1 MMIIHRVSS
10 IRIFVFSLIICLLL
24 SISALCAETSKFKF
38 DKDGSF
44 YIEGSGLPK
53 VKGSL
58 FLWYGDW
65 KYATPSSV
73 TYTEPD
79 SWSGNMPEPSAID
92 GHISYTQTAKTSPD
106 DSSVLP
112 LLGGTSVDISL
123 EFHKN
128 GDIRL
133 NRGIFMLIEFPMQE
147 MSGQTIAFTHGQP
160 YIAAD
165 AYQTSAKGFSVNLN
179 ESKALEFTVD
189 RACTFEHRGKEG
201 ESLMNIR
208 LLPDADGRVNLKL
221 SIKPAINI
229 VAIWQAET
237 NKAKLTINDVILS
250 SEQVPRYSMLE
261 LNVDLSATY
270 DNLFEPDDIYID
282 ALFTSPSGKKIN
294 VPGFIYQGFKSEQDG
309 DLELLSQ
316 DGKPAWKVR
325 FSPTEA
331 GSYGVVVSAKD
342 RSGKISSK
350 EKRFTCVASDLK
362 GFVKI
367 SRPFVKETIITDE
380 QNSKSKTKS
389 SKKKSTQETSEPKDS
404 VKIIKPPANDS
415 PVYFQLD
422 NGETMFL
429 VGHNMPTYSPEIE
442 EYFKKMEAGGENYT
456 RIWMYSSALGLEW
469 RQPVGYYRLDE
480 AWKLDKV
487 LETASKHGIY
497 IMLCFDTHQDFRE
510 KWDINPYNDKQGG
523 PCKTPLDFFRDM
535 NVRKLYRNR
544 LRYITARWSAYSNVL
559 AWEFMNEMEG
569 WEGTEQNRSVVTKW
583 VTEMANVLK
592 KYDPYNHPISSS
604 LWTTAGWSE
613 LWKLPEVDFVQSHF
627 YANTQMDM
635 AQEVANICKQ
645 KRIEY
650 PNKLHLFA
658 EYGIMSGA
666 GTAKNDPTGVHLH
679 NGNWAGLMSGS
690 ASVPVSWWHESYID
704 PLNLYGVYRG
714 ISNFISSEKDM
725 AKQVWK
731 PLNATISYVST
742 PEQLNY
748 RELQFTGKG
757 DNWQKPDKTIFTV
770 KEDGTV
776 DDVYRLPS
784 LLQGNAHSTI
794 RTPITFQVNYPVAG
808 KFIMRIGKV
817 GDMGLLKVL
826 LDGNEVASVGL
837 PTGQGLGASS
847 EYVDQWKR
855 WETTYDKD
863 VDIDVSAGQHEIQ
876 IRNDGN
882 DWITIDYFRLTNY
895 LTNVK
900 PNLRVLGMQTKDK
913 ALIWVQNKD
922 YMWYNVRDKMQISPV
937 APTKLIISGF
947 ANGTYKLELWDT
959 VNGTMIDQKE
969 ITATDGMLSYDMP
982 EVKWDYAI
990 KVIVKK

>member
-1 MMIIHRVSS
+1 MMIINRVSS
-10 IRIFVFSLIICLLL
+10 IRIFVFSLVICLLL
-24 SISALCAETSKFKF
+24 SISALCAETNKFKF

-79 SWSGNMPEPSAID
+79 SWSGNMPEPSATG
-92 GHISYTQTAKTSPD
+92 GHISYTQTAKPSPD
-106 DSSVLP
+106 DSM
-112 LLGGTSVDISL
+112 DISL

-189 RACTFEHRGKEG
+189 RACIFEHRGKEG

-250 SEQVPRYSMLE
+250 SEQVPRYSILE

-316 DGKPAWKVR
+316 DGKPIWKVR
-325 FSPTEA
+325 FSPTEI

-380 QNSKSKTKS
+380 QDSKSKTKSSKTKSSKTKS

-422 NGETMFL
+422 NGETLFL

-442 EYFKKMEAGGENYT
+442 
-456 RIWMYSSALGLEW
+456 
-469 RQPVGYYRLDE
+469 
-480 AWKLDKV
+480 
-487 LETASKHGIY
+487 
-497 IMLCFDTHQDFRE
+497 
-510 KWDINPYNDKQGG
+510 
-523 PCKTPLDFFRDM
+523 
-535 NVRKLYRNR
+535 
-544 LRYITARWSAYSNVL
+544 
-559 AWEFMNEMEG
+559 
-569 WEGTEQNRSVVTKW
+569 
-583 VTEMANVLK
+583 
-592 KYDPYNHPISSS
+592 
-604 LWTTAGWSE
+604 
-613 LWKLPEVDFVQSHF
+613 
-627 YANTQMDM
+627 
-635 AQEVANICKQ
+635 
-645 KRIEY
+645 
-650 PNKLHLFA
+650 
-658 EYGIMSGA
+658 
-666 GTAKNDPTGVHLH
+666 
-679 NGNWAGLMSGS
+679 
-690 ASVPVSWWHESYID
+690 
-704 PLNLYGVYRG
+704 
-714 ISNFISSEKDM
+714 
-725 AKQVWK
+725 
-731 PLNATISYVST
+731 
-742 PEQLNY
+742 
-748 RELQFTGKG
+748 
-757 DNWQKPDKTIFTV
+757 
-770 KEDGTV
+770 
-776 DDVYRLPS
+776 
-784 LLQGNAHSTI
+784 
-794 RTPITFQVNYPVAG
+794 
-808 KFIMRIGKV
+808 
-817 GDMGLLKVL
+817 
-826 LDGNEVASVGL
+826 
-837 PTGQGLGASS
+837 
-847 EYVDQWKR
+847 
-855 WETTYDKD
+855 
-863 VDIDVSAGQHEIQ
+863 
-876 IRNDGN
+876 
-882 DWITIDYFRLTNY
+882 
-895 LTNVK
+895 
-900 PNLRVLGMQTKDK
+900 
-913 ALIWVQNKD
+913 
-922 YMWYNVRDKMQISPV
+922 
-937 APTKLIISGF
+937 
-947 ANGTYKLELWDT
+947 
-959 VNGTMIDQKE
+959 
-969 ITATDGMLSYDMP
+969 
-982 EVKWDYAI
+982 
-990 KVIVKK
+990 